1 MKTTANRESL
11 INIVILIITSSNR
24 KLKSAFEFCRIGMLK
39 IKNPKNI
46 IVPELLGRR
55 EIGLSPAGARTNELI
70 TKHVHT

>member
-1 MKTTANRESL
+1 
-11 INIVILIITSSNR
+11 
-24 KLKSAFEFCRIGMLK
+24 MLK